1 MVVATQ
7 INRNLKA
14 IGDKGVSS
22 GRVERLARVMTSAKS
37 RLEKKLGQSLRL
49 AEKHRLEAK
58 ALESEL
64 KTLQSDLEI
73 AFGAREITVS
83 LLHKRAGGASYIKG
97 RCWWHGKQRE
107 VQIGSIP
114 AVLDRINTMI
124 RQGEYGDLKIVV
136 DSDLSWG
143 ELKSDE
149 ALVGAVKDIGRA
161 RLRKYII
168 KNLLPERMDFGSDD
182 EVLGPTPDEH
192 DTGQEVSSRKDVI
205 EAYTDDWY
213 VQWRRENL

>member
-1 MVVATQ
+1 MVMATQ

-22 GRVERLARVMTSAKS
+22 GRVEQLARLMTSAKS
-37 RLEKKLGQSLRL
+37 RLKKKLGQSLRL
-49 AEKHRLEAK
+49 AEKHQLEAK

-64 KTLQSDLEI
+64 RTLRADIEI
-73 AFGAREITVS
+73 AFGTREINVS

-114 AVLDRINTMI
+114 AVLDQINTMI
-124 RQGEYGDLKIVV
+124 RQGEYGDLKIVENGN
-136 DSDLSWG
+136 LSWG

-149 ALVGAVKDIGRA
+149 ALVEAVKDIGRA

-168 KNLLPERMDFGSDD
+168 KKLLSEHMDLGHDD
-182 EVLGPTPDEH
+182 EVLGPIPDEH
-192 DTGQEVSSRKDVI
+192 DSGHDISSHQDVI

>member
-1 MVVATQ
+1 MVMATQ

-14 IGDKGVSS
+14 IGDKGVLS
-22 GRVERLARVMTSAKS
+22 GRVEQLARVMTSAKS
-37 RLEKKLGQSLRL
+37 KLEKKLGQSLCL
-49 AEKHRLEAK
+49 AEKHQLETK

-64 KTLQSDLEI
+64 RTLRADIEI
-73 AFGAREITVS
+73 AFGTREINVS

-114 AVLDRINTMI
+114 AVLDRISTMI
-124 RQGEYGDLKIVV
+124 RQGEYGDLKIVENG
-136 DSDLSWG
+136 DLSWS
-143 ELKSDE
+143 ELKSDK
-149 ALVGAVKDIGRA
+149 ALVEAVKDIGRA

-168 KNLLPERMDFGSDD
+168 KKLLSEHIDLDRDD
-182 EVLGPTPDEH
+182 EVLGPIPDEH
-192 DTGQEVSSRKDVI
+192 DSGHDVSSRQDAK

-213 VQWRRENL
+213 AQWRRENL